1 MELSYA
7 SDDRKGAVDGVN
19 IFSFYV
25 NCIGAM
31 LAMKEKARIAYLLRR
46 SSPTPQPMAA
56 IRNLPTSSWLSLS
69 LRTLGILATN
79 AYLKMHH
86 FWCVPRVKN
95 SLLTLNS
102 PVSAW
107 AVRNVLSVAPWGRE
121 AKAQQRASRMAPIKV
136 DVKST
141 DT

>member
-56 IRNLPTSSWLSLS
+56 IKNLPTSKLVKLIPRDTRYISHECLPQ
-69 LRTLGILATN
+69 N
-79 AYLKMHH
+79 A
-86 FWCVPRVKN
+86 P
-95 SLLTLNS
+95 LLVCTTC
-102 PVSAW
+102 
-107 AVRNVLSVAPWGRE
+107 E
-121 AKAQQRASRMAPIKV
+121 K
-136 DVKST
+136 
-141 DT
+141 